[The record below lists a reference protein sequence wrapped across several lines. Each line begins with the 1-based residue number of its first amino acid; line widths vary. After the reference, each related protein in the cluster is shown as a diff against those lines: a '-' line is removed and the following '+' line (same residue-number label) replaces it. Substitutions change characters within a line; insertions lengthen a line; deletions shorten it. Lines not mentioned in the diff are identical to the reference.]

1 MKDIYKL
8 DLEWQY
14 TMLSH
19 HVAAL
24 LKDVDE
30 GGIFLAGKYIGALRR
45 RMEVI
50 QELRDNHESCNTFAQ
65 DDIWDDGD
73 CLTINTWPSSQIC
86 MDCEHGAFIMGEELD
101 GSTYACK
108 EGVQLGPCDSSCAL
122 FEEKLQELE

>member
-19 HVAAL
+19 HVSAL
-24 LKDVDE
+24 LKDVEE
-30 GGIFLAGKYIGALRR
+30 GLAPTSNHYDALRR
-45 RMEVI
+45 RLELI
-50 QELRDNHESCNTFAQ
+50 QELRDKHESCNVFAQ

-73 CLTINTWPSSQIC
+73 SVTINTWPSSQIC
-86 MDCEHGAFIMGEELD
+86 MDCEHGAFIMGEELE

-108 EGVQLGPCDSSCAL
+108 EGVQLGPCDSHCAL